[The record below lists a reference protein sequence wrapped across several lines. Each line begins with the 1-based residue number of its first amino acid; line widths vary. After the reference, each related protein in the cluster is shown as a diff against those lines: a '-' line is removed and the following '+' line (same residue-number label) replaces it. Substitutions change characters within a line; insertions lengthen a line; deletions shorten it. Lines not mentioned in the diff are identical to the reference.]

1 MPDSISQRIG
11 QDFTSR
17 SRDFLQREF
26 LKIYRERFAIP
37 LPQNPVNDISKRC
50 IINGCLSGSRYLY
63 EISAHGRHAE
73 HSPEFIMQS
82 RNIRMVA
89 CAIDQVTTAAV
100 KQVIGSG
107 IAGLQRGE

>member
-1 MPDSISQRIG
+1 
-11 QDFTSR
+11 
-17 SRDFLQREF
+17 
-26 LKIYRERFAIP
+26 
-37 LPQNPVNDISKRC
+37 
-50 IINGCLSGSRYLY
+50 
-63 EISAHGRHAE
+63 
-73 HSPEFIMQS
+73 MQS